1 MEPISFALA
10 LAGIPGVFTACI
22 QCYQHIQFG
31 REFESDFELTWC
43 KLEAAELRLARW
55 GASMGIEGPES
66 KLSADDYSEQEAT
79 MAYHWLSEIQR
90 SFNSAFEISSRY
102 GKTAKPDKLQLLD
115 TEQQLRKGSGA
126 LQAVHSHIRGCIDKR
141 IKPRKR
147 DRISWAIYRKGA
159 FQNLI
164 ETISSLVDNL
174 IELFPAKL
182 ETQKQLC
189 GDEVRDL
196 DVDSLAL
203 LDKAAGDDDTMLQA
217 ILRIEAQ
224 QRPNFY
230 TNIEVRDY
238 FTGHFG
244 DNVAST
250 GPSRSAVYSNIRA
263 GGHAVAH
270 FGNNVGNYQG
280 KTVYSLERGN
290 NEGLGDRG

>member
-1 MEPISFALA
+1 MEPISFGLA
-10 LAGIPGVFTACI
+10 LAGIPGVLTACI

-66 KLSADDYSEQEAT
+66 KLSADDYSEQEAII
-79 MAYHWLSEIQR
+79 AYRWLNEIQR
-90 SFNSAFEISSRY
+90 AFNSAFETSSRY

-115 TEQQLRKGSGA
+115 TEQQLRNGSGA
-126 LQAVHSHIRGCIDKR
+126 LQAVHSHIRGCIDQR
-141 IKPRKR
+141 VKPRKR

-164 ETISSLVDNL
+164 ETVSTLVDSL

-182 ETQKQLC
+182 EAQKQLC
-189 GDEVRDL
+189 SNEVKDL

-203 LDKAAGDDDTMLQA
+203 LDKAVGDNDTMLQA
-217 ILRIEAQ
+217 ILRLEAQ

-230 TNIEVRDY
+230 TNIEVRDH
-238 FTGHFG
+238 FTGQFG
-244 DNVAST
+244 DNVTST
-250 GPSRSAVYSNIRA
+250 EATRSGVYSNIRGEGQA
-263 GGHAVAH
+263 IAH
-270 FGNNVGNYQG
+270 FGNNIGNYQG
-280 KTVYSLERGN
+280 KTVWNLERGN
-290 NEGLGDRG
+290 KEGLGDQE